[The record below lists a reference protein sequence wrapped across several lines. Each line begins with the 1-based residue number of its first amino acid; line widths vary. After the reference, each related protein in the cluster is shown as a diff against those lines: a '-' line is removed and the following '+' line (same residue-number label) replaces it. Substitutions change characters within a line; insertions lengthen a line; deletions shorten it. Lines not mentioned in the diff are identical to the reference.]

1 MQVDGSGFL
10 PDQEQNKKKIHIR
23 PYQDTDEPAV
33 LAMIRRTILEIKVTD
48 YTLSAAAR
56 LGQLF

>member
-1 MQVDGSGFL
+1 M